1 MAKKRRKNV
10 EKEAAGFEIVA
21 SDYSARDPNG
31 SKSNKPRKRAK
42 GTNSL
47 RDAHKGSSNGNS
59 GSAATQKASELWFR
73 KCGYGLELFSAYYQ
87 GQPGLVPQEE
97 WASFWSCVHTPLPVA
112 FRLNGRGT
120 AAREKLEAE
129 LLQLGLAAPVT
140 WAANHVSASGVWQC
154 NANVT
159 KQTLAKD
166 GPARDVVQAALSSG
180 LLNRQE
186 AVSTLPVYA
195 LQCSVGDAVLDL
207 CASPGSKTMQLLD
220 DCCGVSECDQDDS
233 SGISSRS
240 SSSNKSARRQGNS
253 RTALVVANDAH
264 PARVKALMQSLQ
276 RHGRTA
282 AERACLAV
290 TCHRGEMFPAPK
302 RPFHS
307 QKSSEKSSKD
317 SSVALKAGKKSSSG
331 GAVAIAAAT
340 GNSLGFDKVLADV
353 PCSGDGTVRKD
364 RSVLPRWT
372 PAVSNQLHSVQVRTS
387 TQKDFQS
394 TSNGVQIWECTL
406 FKSHQR
412 CIHTTIHDAVYV
424 YRRNCLVCR

>member
-1 MAKKRRKNV
+1 VLSSWKNIIRTCKNESFSESIVHHILNYIGLEMAKKRRKKV
-10 EKEAAGFEIVA
+10 EKEAEGFEIVA
-21 SDYSARDPNG
+21 SDYSASNPNG
-31 SKSNKPRKRAK
+31 IEASKPRKRAK

-47 RDAHKGSSNGNS
+47 RNAHKGSNS
-59 GSAATQKASELWFR
+59 GGTGSAAERKANELWFR

-97 WASFWSCVHTPLPVA
+97 WASFWTCVHTPLPVA

-120 AAREKLEAE
+120 AAREKLESD
-129 LLQLGLAAPVT
+129 LLQLGLAAPVP
-140 WAANHVSASGVWQC
+140 WAADHVSASGVWQC
-154 NANVT
+154 NADVT
-159 KQTLAKD
+159 KQTLTKD
-166 GPARDVVQAALSSG
+166 GLARDVVQAALSSG

-186 AVSTLPVYA
+186 AVSTLPVFA

-220 DCCGVSECDQDDS
+220 DCCGLDEGGDDDS
-233 SGISSRS
+233 GGIRS
-240 SSSNKSARRQGNS
+240 SNSRGGKSNSSESRDAPRHRDA

-302 RPFHS
+302 RPFHHH
-307 QKSSEKSSKD
+307 KSSGKCMED
-317 SSVALKAGKKSSSG
+317 SSVATKAGKKSASN
-331 GAVAIAAAT
+331 AAAAA
-340 GNSLGFDKVLADV
+340 GVPSLGFDKVLADV

-372 PAVSNQLHSVQVRTS
+372 PAVSNQLHSVQVRRDS
-387 TQKDFQS
+387 FIKFMA
-394 TSNGVQIWECTL
+394 C
-406 FKSHQR
+406 
-412 CIHTTIHDAVYV
+412 A
-424 YRRNCLVCR
+424 